1 MVTNILERIEEI
13 MAEEEYKSPDNA
25 LDGDYTIPRG
35 YYSKLKYYG
44 INVQKGFIVF
54 GAFMVSMQLQDVIFP
69 AEQFLQFVLFSILFT
84 TLVFYLV
91 LPTRTGGTNANA
103 IWYFLT
109 HRNKQYFPIDRGT
122 YPEFH
127 GGVDKKNRKRFRG

>member
-1 MVTNILERIEEI
+1 MT
-13 MAEEEYKSPDNA
+13 EEENKAYDSVLN
-25 LDGDYTIPRG
+25 GHYTIPHG
-35 YYSKLKYYG
+35 YYSKLRHLG
-44 INVQKGFIVF
+44 INVQKGFIVLV
-54 GAFMVSMQLQDVIFP
+54 AFMFAMQTQNVVFP
-69 AEQFLQFVLFSILFT
+69 TEQFLQFVLFVILFT

-109 HRNKQYFPIDRGT
+109 HRKKRYFPIDRGS

-127 GGVDKKNRKRFRG
+127 GGADGKNRKRFGR